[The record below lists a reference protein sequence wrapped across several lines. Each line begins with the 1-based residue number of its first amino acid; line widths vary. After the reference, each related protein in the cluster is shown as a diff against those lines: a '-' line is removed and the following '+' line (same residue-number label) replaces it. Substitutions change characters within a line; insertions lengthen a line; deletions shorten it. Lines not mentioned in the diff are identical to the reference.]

1 MNGAYTNAREN
12 AEAMFVRDYTQD
24 VTTNIGE
31 QKQMMHERHNQVLRN
46 SITTVMDGGLERGDG
61 HSEGTG
67 GRARRRK
74 TAEVP
79 WLKSLIEFCGRV
91 SVLGLSYVANP
102 ASSAF
107 RRTIW
112 ALLIVAG
119 AAFTTYQISDR
130 IRYFLSNPVNV
141 VIREEYMREM
151 RFPAVTICNENRASV
166 SKVSAMGES
175 P

>member
-1 MNGAYTNAREN
+1 MNGAYSSPKEN
-12 AEAMFVRDYTQD
+12 VEAMFFGDSTQD

-31 QKQMMHERHNQVLRN
+31 QKQMMHERQNQVLQN
-46 SITTVMDGGLERGDG
+46 SITTVMDEGLERGDS
-61 HSEGTG
+61 HSEGAG
-67 GRARRRK
+67 GKARRRK

-107 RRTIW
+107 RRAIW

-119 AAFTTYQISDR
+119 AAFTTYQIHDR
-130 IRYFLSNPVNV
+130 IQYFLGNPVNV